1 MGVKIQTTR
10 VACDTDAGSQDIT
23 IDGFGTPKA
32 ALFMIS
38 CATTDDTATTH
49 AYFGIGATDGTT
61 QWACSIATE
70 DGLGTTDTNSRAMT
84 DECVALLH
92 DAGNIDGEGNSTTL
106 ITDGVR
112 VTWGDAPSAARLMT
126 VVLFGGNDLTAKVG
140 NTQDLGASTDTQFSV
155 TGVGFEP
162 DALIMA
168 SHGQDFD
175 DVAKAQATIS
185 VGFAANDGSE
195 TQRALGWVDTDN
207 QGTTSINAQLDTS
220 KILSL
225 VFAGAQNKEI
235 ELDSFEADGF
245 KITTGSTAWYSNPG
259 YLALNFNGAAKAAV
273 GSLDTPTSDGSVSYT
288 WPGFR
293 PSFLLHLCSYLAAE
307 DSVSATGNAEAFG
320 VGVVDG
326 TNEYVIN
333 VHSDDGLGTSRAQSM
348 SSSRM
353 AQSLMATGGT
363 LQNKWAF
370 TSFNATGYTISSTLT
385 NGTARKF
392 AGLAIETTR
401 NRSFGIGGM
410 GGGFFFGPGS

>member
-10 VACDTDAGSQDIT
+10 VAASTGAGTQDIT
-23 IDGFGTPKA
+23 ISGFGTPKA
-32 ALFMIS
+32 ALFMMNLGL
-38 CATTDDTATTH
+38 TDDTAANT
-49 AYFGIGATDGTT
+49 AAIGIGATDGTNE
-61 QWACSIATE
+61 WACSVNSWN
-70 DGLGTTDTNSRAMT
+70 GQGTTSTYSRGMT
-84 DECVALLH
+84 DKCIALLSSGSG
-92 DAGNIDGEGNSTTL
+92 AIFGEAAFDSW

-112 VTWGDAPSAARLMT
+112 INWASSAAATLLT
-126 VVLFGGNDLTAKVG
+126 VVLFGGNDLSAKVG
-140 NTQDLGASTDTQFSV
+140 NTQDMGASTDTQFNV

-175 DVAKAQATIS
+175 DVAKAQAIIS

-195 TQRALGWVDTDN
+195 TQRALGWLDTDA
-207 QGTTSINAQLDTS
+207 QGTTAINAQLDTS